1 MKILVDKKIKALF
14 CKIVVCILGYALLS
28 LTIVVL
34 NSDYMMLYLFLC
46 VLGMFIAIIGVC
58 YGHFKKQDEI
68 MENAAAK
75 ITEYISGNKEARIP
89 CDGEGEMYRLFH
101 EVNLLAY
108 SWLKMMKI

>member
-58 YGHFKKQDEI
+58 
-68 MENAAAK
+68 
-75 ITEYISGNKEARIP
+75 
-89 CDGEGEMYRLFH
+89 
-101 EVNLLAY
+101 
-108 SWLKMMKI
+108 

>member
-75 ITEYISGNKEARIP
+75 SQNIFLVIRKHVFRVMEREKCT
-89 CDGEGEMYRLFH
+89 D
-101 EVNLLAY
+101 Y
-108 SWLKMMKI
+108 SMR